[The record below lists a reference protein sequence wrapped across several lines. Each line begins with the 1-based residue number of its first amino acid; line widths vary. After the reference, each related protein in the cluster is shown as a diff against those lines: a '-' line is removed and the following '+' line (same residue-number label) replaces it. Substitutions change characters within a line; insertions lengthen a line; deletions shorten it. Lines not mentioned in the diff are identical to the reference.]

1 MPYLTGGDKLFVGSN
16 MNEQQR
22 VHRSAN
28 CWCGHGGASHFG
40 GREKVACGECDRPS
54 IEFPEMQLLEER
66 RRYDRYPLPQP
77 VRTTVGKSPAYVVDA
92 SITGLGVLQH
102 SAIAPPVGESCKL
115 MFHSDFGPITLECE
129 IVRTRSDENDG
140 TFQTGLRIVA
150 ADTES
155 ESRLRMLVMAL
166 AVPPSR
172 ASGH

>member
-1 MPYLTGGDKLFVGSN
+1 
-16 MNEQQR
+16 MNEQRR

-28 CWCGHGGASHFG
+28 CWCGHGGVSHFS
-40 GREKVACGECDRPS
+40 GRVEIACGECDRAS
-54 IEFPEMQLLEER
+54 IDLPETLLVEER

-77 VRTTVGKSPAYVVDA
+77 VRTTVGASPAYVVDA

-102 SAIAPPVGESCKL
+102 SSIAPSVGESCKL

-129 IVRTRSDENDG
+129 IARASSDGNEG

-150 ADTES
+150 ADAAS

-166 AVPPSR
+166 AVPVSK